1 MKNLQKL
8 VRNGVLSINAWPTG
22 KPIEEIQA
30 DLGLESLA
38 LMATNE
44 NPLGPSP
51 KAVEAMKAEI
61 HKVNRYPQGPCTY
74 LKRKV
79 AARLDVGEDMIIFGN
94 GADNCLR
101 IIGYAFL
108 NSGDEVIVAYPS
120 FPVYGIVARTMGA
133 VPVEVPLKDHVHDLR
148 AMAEKIGPLTKL
160 VFLCNP
166 NNPTGSIVRKRELN
180 TFVEALPDHVVLI
193 LDEAYFEFV
202 DDEQYSNALDYIR
215 EGRNV
220 VALRTFSKLYGIAGL
235 RIGYTLASPELTGV
249 LERVRE
255 PFPVSRVAE
264 AAALAAVDDDEFKS
278 RVLAN
283 NEESKRFLCKSFDRL
298 GLSYAKT
305 HTNFMF
311 VDLKVDAKEAAQALL
326 ERGYLI
332 RPGTLW
338 KHPTFARITF
348 GTMEEN
354 RGFVAALTKVLG
366 KYSCGR

>member
-1 MKNLQKL
+1 VKNLQKL

-79 AARLDVGEDMIIFGN
+79 AARLGIGEDMIIFGN

-148 AMAEKIGPLTKL
+148 AMAEEIGPRTKL
-160 VFLCNP
+160 VFVCNP
-166 NNPTGSIVRKRELN
+166 NNPTGTIVRKKELN
-180 TFVEALPDHVVLI
+180 AFVEALPDHVVLI

-202 DDEQYSNALDYIR
+202 DDEEYPDAIDYIR
-215 EGRNV
+215 EGRHV

-235 RIGYTLASPELTGV
+235 RIGYTLASPELTAV
-249 LERVRE
+249 MERVRE

-264 AAALAAVDDDEFKS
+264 AAALGAVDDDEFKS
-278 RVLAN
+278 KVLAN
-283 NEESKRFLCKSFDRL
+283 NGESKRFLYKSFDRL
-298 GLSYAKT
+298 GLSYAET
-305 HTNFMF
+305 QTNFMF
-311 VDLKVDAKEAAQALL
+311 VDLEVDAKEAAQALL

-366 KYSCGR
+366 K

>member
-1 MKNLQKL
+1 MKNLEKI
-8 VRNGVLSINAWPTG
+8 VRSGVLNINAWPTG

-30 DLGLESLA
+30 ELGLETLA

-51 KAVEAMKAEI
+51 KAVEAIKAESG
-61 HKVNRYPQGPCTY
+61 KVNRYPQGPCTY

-79 AARLDVGEDMIIFGN
+79 AARLRIEEQMIIFSN

-101 IIGYAFL
+101 IIGYTFL
-108 NSGDEVIVAYPS
+108 NAGDEVIVAHPA
-120 FPVYGIVARTMGA
+120 FPVYGIVSRVMGA
-133 VPVEVPLKDHVHDLR
+133 VPVEVPLKEHTHDLA
-148 AMAEKIGPLTKL
+148 AMAERIGPRTKL
-160 VFLCNP
+160 VFVCNP
-166 NNPTGSIVRKRELN
+166 NNPTGTIVGKKELN
-180 TFVEALPDHVVLI
+180 AFVEALPDHVVLI

-202 DDEQYSNALDYIR
+202 DDGEYPNSLDYIR

-220 VALRTFSKLYGIAGL
+220 VGLRTFSKLYGIAGL

-249 LERVRE
+249 MERVRE
-255 PFPVSRVAE
+255 PFPVSRLAE
-264 AAALAAVDDDEFKS
+264 AAALAAVDDEAFKR

-283 NEESKRFLCKSFDRL
+283 NEESKRFFYESFDKL

-311 VDLKVDAKEAAQALL
+311 VDLKTDAKEAAQALL

-332 RPGTLW
+332 RPGTPW
-338 KHPTFARITF
+338 KHPSFARITF

-354 RGFVAALTKVLG
+354 RGFVAALTRVLG
-366 KYSCGR
+366 K

>member
-1 MKNLQKL
+1 MKSLKKL
-8 VRNGVLSINAWPTG
+8 VRNGVLDINAWPTG
-22 KPIEEIQA
+22 KPIEEVQA

-51 KAVEAMKAEI
+51 KAVEAIQAES

-79 AARLDVGEDMIIFGN
+79 AAKLGIGEEMITFSN

-101 IIGYAFL
+101 IIGYTFL
-108 NSGDEVIVAYPS
+108 NSGDEVVVGHPS
-120 FPVYGIVARTMGA
+120 FPVYGFVARVMGA
-133 VPVEVPLKDHVHDLR
+133 VPVEVPLSNHIHDLK
-148 AMAEKIGPLTKL
+148 AMAEKIGPPTKL
-160 VFLCNP
+160 VFVCNP
-166 NNPTGSIVRKRELN
+166 NNPTGTIVKRAELDA
-180 TFVEALPDHVVLI
+180 FVKALPDHVVLI

-202 DDEQYSNALDYIR
+202 DDEEYPNALDYIK

-235 RIGYTLASPELTGV
+235 RIGYTLASPELTSV
-249 LERVRE
+249 MERVRE

-264 AAALAAVDDDEFKS
+264 AAAFGAVDDDEFKS
-278 RVLAN
+278 KVLAN
-283 NEESKRFLCKSFDRL
+283 NEESKKFLYAQFDKL
-298 GLSYAKT
+298 GLTYPRT
-305 HTNFMF
+305 HANFMF
-311 VDLKVDAKEAAQALL
+311 VDLKIDAKKAAQSLL
-326 ERGYLI
+326 EQGYLI

-354 RGFVAALTKVLG
+354 RGFVTALAKVLG
-366 KYSCGR
+366 R

>member
-1 MKNLQKL
+1 VKNLGKI
-8 VRNGVLSINAWPTG
+8 VRSGVLNINAWPTG
-22 KPIEEIQA
+22 KPIEEVQA

-51 KAVEAMKAEI
+51 KAVEAIKAESG
-61 HKVNRYPQGPCTY
+61 KVNRYPQGPCTI

-79 AARLDVGEDMIIFGN
+79 AARLGIEEQMIIFSN

-101 IIGYAFL
+101 IIGYTFL
-108 NSGDEVIVAYPS
+108 NTGDEVIVAHPA
-120 FPVYGIVARTMGA
+120 FPVYGIVARVMGA
-133 VPVEVPLKDHVHDLR
+133 VPVEVPLKNHAHDLP
-148 AMAEKIGPLTKL
+148 AMAERIGDRTKL
-160 VFLCNP
+160 VFVCNP
-166 NNPTGSIVRKRELN
+166 NNPTGTIVGRKQLDP
-180 TFVEALPDHVVLI
+180 FVEALPDHVVLI

-202 DDEQYSNALDYIR
+202 DDEDYPNALDYIR

-220 VALRTFSKLYGIAGL
+220 VALRTFSKLFGIAGL
-235 RIGYTLASPELTGV
+235 RIGYALASPELTGV
-249 LERVRE
+249 MERVRE

-264 AAALAAVDDDEFKS
+264 AAALAAVDDQEFKN

-283 NEESKRFLCKSFDRL
+283 NEESKRFFYQSFDKL
-298 GLSYAKT
+298 GLSYART

-311 VDLKVDAKEAAQALL
+311 VDLGTDSKEAAQALL

-332 RPGTLW
+332 RAGTPW
-338 KHPTFARITF
+338 KHPSFARITF

-354 RGFVAALTKVLG
+354 RGFVSALAEVLR
-366 KYSCGR
+366 K

>member
-1 MKNLQKL
+1 VKNLEKI
-8 VRNGVLSINAWPTG
+8 VRSGVLNINAWPTG

-30 DLGLESLA
+30 DMGLESLA

-51 KAVEAMKAEI
+51 KAVEAIRGESG
-61 HKVNRYPQGPCTY
+61 KVNRYPQGPCTY

-79 AARLDVGEDMIIFGN
+79 AARLEVEEQMIIFSN

-101 IIGYAFL
+101 IIGYTFL
-108 NSGDEVIVAYPS
+108 NAGDEVIVAHPT
-120 FPVYGIVARTMGA
+120 FPVYGMVARVMGA
-133 VPVEVPLKDHVHDLR
+133 VPVEVPLKDHTHDLA
-148 AMAEKIGPLTKL
+148 AMAERIGPKTKL
-160 VFLCNP
+160 VFVCNP
-166 NNPTGSIVRKRELN
+166 NNPTGTIVGKKQLN
-180 TFVEALPDHVVLI
+180 VFVEALPDHVVLI

-202 DDEQYSNALDYIR
+202 DDEDYPDALDYIR

-220 VALRTFSKLYGIAGL
+220 VGLRTFSKLYGIAGL
-235 RIGYTLASPELTGV
+235 RIGYTLASQELTGV
-249 LERVRE
+249 MERVRE

-264 AAALAAVDDDEFKS
+264 AAALAAVDDEEFKS

-283 NEESKRFLCKSFDRL
+283 NEESKRFFYQSFDRL

-311 VDLKVDAKEAAQALL
+311 VDLKTDAKAAVQALL

-332 RPGTLW
+332 RPGTPW
-338 KHPTFARITF
+338 KHPSFLRITF
-348 GTMEEN
+348 GTMDEN
-354 RGFVAALTKVLG
+354 RGFVDALTGVLG
-366 KYSCGR
+366 K

>member
-1 MKNLQKL
+1 VKNLEKI
-8 VRNGVLSINAWPTG
+8 VRSGVLNINAWPTG

-30 DLGLESLA
+30 ELGLETLA

-51 KAVEAMKAEI
+51 KAVEAIKAESG
-61 HKVNRYPQGPCTY
+61 KVNRYPQGPCTY

-79 AARLDVGEDMIIFGN
+79 AARLRIEEQMIIFSN

-101 IIGYAFL
+101 IIGYTFL
-108 NSGDEVIVAYPS
+108 NAGDEVIVAHPA
-120 FPVYGIVARTMGA
+120 FPVYGIVSRVMGA
-133 VPVEVPLKDHVHDLR
+133 VPVEVPLKEHTHDLA
-148 AMAEKIGPLTKL
+148 AMAERIGPRTKL
-160 VFLCNP
+160 VFVCNP
-166 NNPTGSIVRKRELN
+166 NNPTGTIVGKKELN
-180 TFVEALPDHVVLI
+180 AFVEALPDHVVLI

-202 DDEQYSNALDYIR
+202 DDGEYPNSLDYIR

-220 VALRTFSKLYGIAGL
+220 VGLRTFSKLYGIAGL

-249 LERVRE
+249 MERVRE
-255 PFPVSRVAE
+255 PFPVSRLAE
-264 AAALAAVDDDEFKS
+264 AAALAAVDDEAFKR

-283 NEESKRFLCKSFDRL
+283 NEESKRFFYESFDKL

-311 VDLKVDAKEAAQALL
+311 VDLKTDAKEAAQALL

-332 RPGTLW
+332 RPGTPW
-338 KHPTFARITF
+338 KHPSFARITF

-354 RGFVAALTKVLG
+354 RGFVAALTRVLG
-366 KYSCGR
+366 K

>member
-1 MKNLQKL
+1 MKNLERV
-8 VRNGVLSINAWPTG
+8 VRSGVLSINAWPAG
-22 KPIEEIQA
+22 KPIEEIRA
-30 DLGLESLA
+30 ELGLKSLA

-51 KAVEAMKAEI
+51 KAVEAIRAESG
-61 HKVNRYPQGPCTY
+61 KVNRYPQGPCTY

-79 AARLDVGEDMIIFGN
+79 AARLGIDEQMILFSN

-101 IIGYAFL
+101 IIGCTFL
-108 NSGDEVIVAYPS
+108 NPGDEVIVAHPA
-120 FPVYGIVARTMGA
+120 FPVYGIVARVMDA
-133 VPVEVPLKDHVHDLR
+133 APVEVPLKDHTHDLA
-148 AMAEKIGPLTKL
+148 AMAERIGPKTKL
-160 VFLCNP
+160 VFVCNP
-166 NNPTGSIVRKRELN
+166 NNPTGTIVGRKQLGA
-180 TFVEALPDHVVLI
+180 FVEALPDHVVLI

-202 DDEQYSNALDYIR
+202 DDEQYPNALDYIR

-220 VALRTFSKLYGIAGL
+220 VGLRTFSKLYGIAGL

-249 LERVRE
+249 MERVRE

-264 AAALAAVDDDEFKS
+264 AAALAALDDEEFKS

-283 NEESKRFLCKSFDRL
+283 NQESKHFFYQSFDRL

-311 VDLKVDAKEAAQALL
+311 VDLGTDAKEAAQALL

-332 RPGTLW
+332 RPGTPW
-338 KHPTFARITF
+338 KHPSFARITF

-354 RGFVAALTKVLG
+354 RGLVAALTEVLG
-366 KYSCGR
+366 K

>member
-1 MKNLQKL
+1 MKSLEKL

-22 KPIEEIQA
+22 KPIEELQA
-30 DLGLESLA
+30 ELGLESLA

-51 KAVEAMKAEI
+51 KAVEAIKAESV
-61 HKVNRYPQGPCTY
+61 KVNRYPQGPCTY

-79 AARLDVGEDMIIFGN
+79 AARLGVQEQMIIFSN

-108 NSGDEVIVAYPS
+108 NTGDEVIVAHPT
-120 FPVYGIVARTMGA
+120 FPVYGIVSRTMGA
-133 VPVEVPLKDHVHDLR
+133 VPVEVPLKDHTHDLK
-148 AMAEKIGPLTKL
+148 AMAERIGPRTKL
-160 VFLCNP
+160 IFVCNP
-166 NNPTGSIVRKRELN
+166 NNPTGTIVRKKELHA
-180 TFVEALPDHVVLI
+180 FVEALPDHVVLI

-202 DDEQYSNALDYIR
+202 DDREYPNSLDYIR

-235 RIGYTLASPELTGV
+235 RIGYALARPELSAV
-249 LERVRE
+249 MERVRE

-264 AAALAAVDDDEFKS
+264 AAALAALDDEEFKS
-278 RVLAN
+278 QVLAN
-283 NEESKRFLCKSFDRL
+283 NEQSRGFLYESFDKL
-298 GLSYAKT
+298 GLPYAQT

-311 VDLKVDAKEAAQALL
+311 VDLKTDAREVAQALL
-326 ERGYLI
+326 ERGYLV
-332 RPGTLW
+332 RPGTPW
-338 KHPTFARITF
+338 KHPTYARITF

-354 RGFVAALTKVLG
+354 RGFVAALAGVLG
-366 KYSCGR
+366 Q

>member
-1 MKNLQKL
+1 MKNLEKL
-8 VRNGVLSINAWPTG
+8 VRKGVLDINAWPTG
-22 KPIEEIQA
+22 KPIEEVQA

-51 KAVEAMKAEI
+51 KAVEAIQVES

-79 AARLDVGEDMIIFGN
+79 AGKLGIGEEMITFSN

-101 IIGYAFL
+101 IIGYTFL
-108 NSGDEVIVAYPS
+108 NSGDEVVVGHPS
-120 FPVYGIVARTMGA
+120 FPVYGIVARIMGA

-148 AMAEKIGPLTKL
+148 AIAEKIGPRTKL
-160 VFLCNP
+160 IFVCNP
-166 NNPTGSIVRKRELN
+166 NNPTGTIVKRAELDA
-180 TFVEALPDHVVLI
+180 FVKALPDHVALI

-202 DDEQYSNALDYIR
+202 DDEEYPNALDYIR

-220 VALRTFSKLYGIAGL
+220 VGLRTFSKLYGIAGL
-235 RIGYTLASPELTGV
+235 RIGYTLASSELTSV
-249 LERVRE
+249 MERVRE

-264 AAALAAVDDDEFKS
+264 AAALGAVDDDEFKS
-278 RVLAN
+278 KVLAN
-283 NEESKRFLCKSFDRL
+283 NEESKKFLYAQFDRL
-298 GLSYAKT
+298 GLTYPRT

-311 VDLKVDAKEAAQALL
+311 VDLKIDAKKAARSLL
-326 ERGYLI
+326 EQGYLI
-332 RPGTLW
+332 RPGTPW

-354 RGFVAALTKVLG
+354 RGFVSALAKVLG
-366 KYSCGR
+366 S

>member
-1 MKNLQKL
+1 MKNLEKI
-8 VRNGVLSINAWPTG
+8 VRSGVLNINAWPTG

-30 DLGLESLA
+30 DMGLESLA

-51 KAVEAMKAEI
+51 KAVEAIRGESG
-61 HKVNRYPQGPCTY
+61 KVNRYPQGPCTY

-79 AARLDVGEDMIIFGN
+79 AARLGVEEQMIIFSN

-101 IIGYAFL
+101 IIGYTFL
-108 NSGDEVIVAYPS
+108 NAGDEVIVAHPT
-120 FPVYGIVARTMGA
+120 FPVYGMVARVMGA
-133 VPVEVPLKDHVHDLR
+133 VPVEVPLKDHTHDLA
-148 AMAEKIGPLTKL
+148 AMAERIGPKTKL
-160 VFLCNP
+160 VFVCNP
-166 NNPTGSIVRKRELN
+166 NNPTGTIVGKKQLN
-180 TFVEALPDHVVLI
+180 AFVEALPDHVVLI

-202 DDEQYSNALDYIR
+202 DDEDYPDALDYIR

-220 VALRTFSKLYGIAGL
+220 VGLRTFSKLYGIAGL
-235 RIGYTLASPELTGV
+235 RIGYTLASQELTGV
-249 LERVRE
+249 MERVRE

-264 AAALAAVDDDEFKS
+264 AAALAAVDDEEFKS

-283 NEESKRFLCKSFDRL
+283 NEESKRFFYQSFDRL

-311 VDLKVDAKEAAQALL
+311 VDLKTDAKAAVQALL

-332 RPGTLW
+332 RPGTPW
-338 KHPTFARITF
+338 KHPSFLRITF
-348 GTMEEN
+348 GTMDEN
-354 RGFVAALTKVLG
+354 RGFVDALTGVLG
-366 KYSCGR
+366 K

>member
-1 MKNLQKL
+1 MKNLERV
-8 VRNGVLSINAWPTG
+8 VRSGVLSINAWPAG
-22 KPIEEIQA
+22 KPIEEIRA
-30 DLGLESLA
+30 ELGLESLA

-51 KAVEAMKAEI
+51 KAVEAIRAESG
-61 HKVNRYPQGPCTY
+61 KVNRYPQGPCTY

-79 AARLDVGEDMIIFGN
+79 AARFGIDEQMILFSN

-101 IIGYAFL
+101 IIGCTFL
-108 NSGDEVIVAYPS
+108 NPGDEVIVAHPA
-120 FPVYGIVARTMGA
+120 FPVYGIVARVMDA
-133 VPVEVPLKDHVHDLR
+133 APVEVPLKDHTHDLA
-148 AMAEKIGPLTKL
+148 AMAERIGPKTKL
-160 VFLCNP
+160 VFVCNP
-166 NNPTGSIVRKRELN
+166 NNPTGTIVGRKQLGA
-180 TFVEALPDHVVLI
+180 FVEALPDHVVLI

-202 DDEQYSNALDYIR
+202 DDEQYPNALDYIR

-220 VALRTFSKLYGIAGL
+220 VGLRTFSKLYGIAGL

-249 LERVRE
+249 MERVRE

-264 AAALAAVDDDEFKS
+264 AAALAALDDEEFKS

-283 NEESKRFLCKSFDRL
+283 NEESKRFFYQSFDRL

-311 VDLKVDAKEAAQALL
+311 VDLGTDAKEAAQALL

-332 RPGTLW
+332 RPGTPW
-338 KHPTFARITF
+338 KHPSFARITF
-348 GTMEEN
+348 GTVEEN
-354 RGFVAALTKVLG
+354 RGLVAALTEVLG
-366 KYSCGR
+366 K

>member
-1 MKNLQKL
+1 MKNLEKL
-8 VRNGVLSINAWPTG
+8 VRNGVLTINAWPTG
-22 KPIEEIQA
+22 KPIEEVQA
-30 DLGLESLA
+30 ELGLESLA

-51 KAVEAMKAEI
+51 KAVAAIKAESE
-61 HKVNRYPQGPCTY
+61 KVNRYPQGPCTY

-79 AARLDVGEDMIIFGN
+79 AARLGIDERMITFSN

-108 NSGDEVIVAYPS
+108 NTGDEVIVAHPS

-133 VPVEVPLKDHVHDLR
+133 APVEVPLEDHTHDLK
-148 AMAEKIGPLTKL
+148 AMKERIGARTKL
-160 VFLCNP
+160 VYVCNP
-166 NNPTGSIVRKRELN
+166 NNPTGTIVGKKELN
-180 TFVEALPDHVVLI
+180 TFVEALPDHTVLI

-202 DDEQYSNALDYIR
+202 DDEAYPNALDYIR

-235 RIGYTLASPELTGV
+235 RIGYALATPELTSV

-264 AAALAAVDDDEFKS
+264 AAAMAALDDEEFKS
-278 RVLAN
+278 KVLAN
-283 NEESKRFLCKSFDRL
+283 NEQSKRFFCESFDRL
-298 GLSYAKT
+298 GLPYAKT

-311 VDLKVDAKEAAQALL
+311 VDLKTDAKKAAQALL

-332 RPGTLW
+332 RPGTPW
-338 KHPTFARITF
+338 KHPTFVRITF

-354 RGFVAALTKVLG
+354 RGFVAVLTEVLG
-366 KYSCGR
+366 K

>member
-1 MKNLQKL
+1 MKNLEKI
-8 VRNGVLSINAWPTG
+8 VRSGVLSITAWPTG
-22 KPIEEIQA
+22 KPIEEIQTE
-30 DLGLESLA
+30 LGLESLA

-51 KAVEAMKAEI
+51 KAVEAIKAESG
-61 HKVNRYPQGPCTY
+61 KVNRYPQGPCTY

-79 AARLDVGEDMIIFGN
+79 TASLGIDERMIVFSN

-101 IIGYAFL
+101 IIGCTFL
-108 NSGDEVIVAYPS
+108 NTGDEVIVAHPT
-120 FPVYGIVARTMGA
+120 FPVYGIVAGVMGA
-133 VPVEVPLKDHVHDLR
+133 VPVEVPLKNHTHDLA
-148 AMAEKIGPLTKL
+148 AMAERIGAKTKL
-160 VFLCNP
+160 VFVCNP
-166 NNPTGSIVRKRELN
+166 NNPTGTIVGRKQLDA
-180 TFVEALPDHVVLI
+180 FVKALPDHVVLI

-202 DDEQYSNALDYIR
+202 EAEDYPNALDYIR

-220 VALRTFSKLYGIAGL
+220 VSLRTFSKLYGIAGL
-235 RIGYTLASPELTGV
+235 RIGYILACPELTAV
-249 LERVRE
+249 MERVRE

-264 AAALAAVDDDEFKS
+264 AAALAAVDDEEFKK

-283 NEESKRFLCKSFDRL
+283 NEESKRFFYQSFDKL

-311 VDLKVDAKEAAQALL
+311 VDIGIDAKEASRALL

-332 RPGTLW
+332 RPGTPW
-338 KHPTFARITF
+338 RHPSFLRITF

-354 RGFVAALTKVLG
+354 RGFVSALSEVLG
-366 KYSCGR
+366 K